1 MLFLQK
7 NEKIFKR
14 WGLRPQT
21 PVPPA
26 AGGLAP
32 PLRISGYAPVPH
44 TGDRRFHATPSDVET
59 RKKKEDSIL
68 RKFDSTKIQNVLQHE
83 R

>member
-1 MLFLQK
+1 MLSLALK
-7 NEKIFKR
+7 NCGSWTCVFDFFVSGWKR
-14 WGLRPQT
+14 L
-21 PVPPA
+21 
-26 AGGLAP
+26 
-32 PLRISGYAPVPH
+32 IPH

-68 RKFDSTKIQNVLQHE
+68 RKFDSTKIQDVQQHE